1 MAIVGYPGWPPVID
15 ANTREHVRFAMS
27 DGRRL
32 IPCRISIDALRD
44 CFGDEN
50 SEPIDLFESCQTA
63 IEDAAGKNTKPSAPS
78 MGLLSL
84 TSVILIDFVRVLR
97 E

>member
-63 IEDAAGKNTKPSAPS
+63 IEDAAGKKHEAVGT
-78 MGLLSL
+78 
-84 TSVILIDFVRVLR
+84 IDGIVELNERDFD
-97 E
+97 